1 MGWNI
6 FWRIFISQCRFIKGT
21 FNFKEGYRNIKATGR
36 FCQIFEAFIKNLN
49 FQKGCQLIV
58 KGLSAKVRFQC
69 RCTWA
74 LMYKGEK
81 TKWRQS
87 RRKVWKFWG
96 QYIHR
101 YFDRTCICI
110 WFGHNLWVEG
120 IPPCS
125 HDSDGSIKKEK
136 MKTLCAKPIRIV
148 RSILGK
154 LPTKHSKFKAPQL
167 CFGS

>member
-1 MGWNI
+1 M
-6 FWRIFISQCRFIKGT
+6 QVYKMHL
-21 FNFKEGYRNIKATGR
+21 FKKGYRNIKATGR
-36 FCQIFEAFIKNLN
+36 FCQIFEAFLKNLN
-49 FQKGCQLIV
+49 FQKGFQLIV

-81 TKWRQS
+81 KWRQS

-96 QYIHR
+96 QYICT
-101 YFDRTCICI
+101 YFDRTCYAYDLAIICG
-110 WFGHNLWVEG
+110 WREY
-120 IPPCS
+120 PPCS
-125 HDSDGSIKKEK
+125 HDSDGPVKKEK